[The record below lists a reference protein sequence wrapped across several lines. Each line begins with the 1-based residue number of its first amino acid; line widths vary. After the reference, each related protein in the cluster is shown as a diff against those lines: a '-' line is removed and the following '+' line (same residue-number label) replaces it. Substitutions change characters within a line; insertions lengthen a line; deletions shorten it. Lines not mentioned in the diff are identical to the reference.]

1 MKSIKD
7 ILIHSKDLGCSDIHI
22 SVGSL
27 PMCRLDGEMLA
38 VEDAEV
44 LTNEDVMQ
52 MLEFVMTPVQMETYQ
67 NELELDFSVEIESG
81 YRFRVNAFRTINGAA
96 AAFREIPTEV
106 MTLSTLNAPDSV
118 RRLSYLKK
126 GLILVVGPT
135 GSGKS
140 TTLAA
145 LIDQIN
151 MARQDHII
159 TIEDPVEFVHHNK
172 RSLVNQREVGSSTKS
187 FANALKS
194 ALREDPDV
202 ILVGELRNLETIQLA
217 LTAAETGHLVLA
229 TLHTSSAAQTI
240 NRIID
245 VFPSEDKTVIRTM
258 LSSSISAVVS
268 QRLLK
273 KVGKG
278 RCAVYEIMIANN
290 SIRNLIREDKIPQ
303 INSIIELGKQAG
315 MLTMKDSIA
324 DLFRKGLISKE
335 IHDEALLTLSS

>member
-1 MKSIKD
+1 MSTITD
-7 ILIHSKDLGCSDIHI
+7 ILGNSKGLGCSDVHI
-22 SVGSL
+22 SAGAV
-27 PMCRLDGEMLA
+27 PMYRLDGEVIP
-38 VEDAEV
+38 VEGTQV
-44 LTNEDVMQ
+44 LSNEDVLH
-52 MLEFVMTPVQMETYQ
+52 MLESIMTPAQMETYR
-67 NELELDFSVEIESG
+67 NEMELDFSVEIGNG
-81 YRFRVNAFRTINGAA
+81 YRFRVNAFRTIRGAA

-106 MTLSTLNAPDSV
+106 MSLTALNAPESI
-118 RRLSYLKK
+118 RRLSYFKK

-140 TTLAA
+140 TTLSA
-145 LIDQIN
+145 LIDQVN
-151 MARQDHII
+151 ASRKDHII
-159 TIEDPVEFVHHNK
+159 TIEDPVEFVHRGK
-172 RSLVNQREVGSSTKS
+172 ESIINQREVGGSTKS

-202 ILVGELRNLETIQLA
+202 ILVGELRDLETIQLA

-245 VFPSEDKTVIRTM
+245 VFPSEDKPVIRTM

-273 KVGKG
+273 KAGKG
-278 RCAVYEIMIANN
+278 RCAAYEIMLANS

-303 INSIIELGKQAG
+303 INSIIELGKQSG
-315 MLTMKDSIA
+315 MITMKDSVA
-324 DLFRKGLISKE
+324 DLLKKGMITKE
-335 IHDEALLTLSS
+335 VHDETLLSLAG